1 MAERFCGGITEAQ
14 KRQLFDEHIQ
24 WYRMYGMSMRP
35 VPKTW
40 EDFQVYWDHMCRE
53 VLENNF
59 AAREVLNLTELPKP
73 PFAQWLPDRLWALQR
88 KLLAPFFVWLTVG
101 LYDPPVRELM
111 GYTWSRRDE
120 WLHRRFGDI
129 VRLVFA
135 CRAARVTASTRG
147 PGRAGTGPPAASR
160 PTTPLVHTPARNL
173 PPLDERDS
181 PKHYCPNV

>member
-14 KRQLFDEHIQ
+14 KRQLFDEHVAV
-24 WYRMYGMSMRP
+24 
-35 VPKTW
+35 VPDVRHEHAPGAETW

-111 GYTWSRRDE
+111 GYSWSRRDE

-129 VRLVFA
+129 VRLIFA
-135 CRAARVTASTRG
+135 CRAAALPQASAG
-147 PGRAGTGPPAASR
+147 PGRLGPRQRPHPGRYAAGAHSRAQLAA
-160 PTTPLVHTPARNL
+160 A
-173 PPLDERDS
+173 
-181 PKHYCPNV
+181 